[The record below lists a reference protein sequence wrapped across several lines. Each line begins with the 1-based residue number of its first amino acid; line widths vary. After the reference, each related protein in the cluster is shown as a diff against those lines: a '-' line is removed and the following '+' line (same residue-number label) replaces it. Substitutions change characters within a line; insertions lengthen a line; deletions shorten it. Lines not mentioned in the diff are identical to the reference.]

1 LALDFHCHLILIE
14 GQSSQVITPKKLIAT
29 CSLLPKLLEPYWPL
43 AENKKEPLISSYT
56 KEFTWKNSPNLT
68 EIDLKNFQIA
78 RFF

>member
-1 LALDFHCHLILIE
+1 LKGIVAKLF
-14 GQSSQVITPKKLIAT
+14 TPKKLIAT